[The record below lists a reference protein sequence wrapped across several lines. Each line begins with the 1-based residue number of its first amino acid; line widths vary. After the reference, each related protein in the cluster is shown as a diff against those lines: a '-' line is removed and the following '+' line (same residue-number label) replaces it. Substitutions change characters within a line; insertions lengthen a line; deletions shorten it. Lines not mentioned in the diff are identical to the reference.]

1 MKPRRSIHS
10 TDLDS
15 FLDFP
20 STKTYLAEV
29 LGVSR
34 STLVTWENLAFWR
47 IPSFRDAYP
56 KKADNTHDRESPLSP
71 YQAWVLGRVGR
82 LMAQLRRGERVK
94 GYIAK
99 NPNDF
104 SRYRYQQAFQQIQK
118 IQKGA

>member
-1 MKPRRSIHS
+1 MKPRRSKHS

-34 STLVTWENLAFWR
+34 STLCAWENLAFWR

-56 KKADNTHDRESPLSP
+56 KKHDGSYDRESPLSP

-82 LMAQLRRGERVK
+82 LMAQLRRSERVK

-104 SRYRYQQAFQQIQK
+104 SRYRYQQAFGQIQK